1 MIPLMFLAL
10 VFAYNSELKISEI
23 IKLTFKICHKKWGL
37 TFIITL
43 FNILLICIL
52 TIGTRGLG
60 AVFLGCFVQ
69 IPIYKIYKKTIG
81 VEAA

>member
-10 VFAYNSELKISEI
+10 VFAYNPELKISEI
-23 IKLTFKICHKKWGL
+23 IKLTYKICHKKWDL

-43 FNILLICIL
+43 LNILLIYINHWYSRV
-52 TIGTRGLG
+52 RGCD
-60 AVFLGCFVQ
+60 LGCFVQ

>member
-10 VFAYNSELKISEI
+10 VFAYNSDLKISEI
-23 IKLTFKICHKKWGL
+23 IKLTFKIGHKKWGL
-37 TFIITL
+37 TFVITL
-43 FNILLICIL
+43 LNILLIYINHR
-52 TIGTRGLG
+52 TRGLG

-69 IPIYKIYKKTIG
+69 IPIHKIYKKTIW